1 MQENLF
7 ISVIIPVF
15 NSEKFIGRCLRSLIN
30 QTLKKKN
37 YEIIIINDGSNDK
50 TRNEIIKYKKSNFKI
65 INNKNNLGL
74 AKSLNI
80 GVKAAIGS
88 LMVRVDSDDWVHK
101 DFLNIMS
108 TFLFHNK
115 DLDSVACDYTVTNS
129 KEKNIKIENCL
140 KKPIGCAIMFRL
152 QHILE
157 LGLYNEKFK
166 YAEEEAFRKI
176 YLKKYTITRLPISL
190 YRYRQHKNNRSKNAE
205 MVKHFRN
212 KLKNV

>member
-30 QTLKKKN
+30 QTLKKN
-37 YEIIIINDGSNDK
+37 YEIIIINDGSNDKK

-80 GVKAAIGS
+80 GVKAATGS

-101 DFLNIMS
+101 DFKYNVD
-108 TFLFHNK
+108 FLFHNK

-166 YAEEEAFRKI
+166 YAEEEA
-176 YLKKYTITRLPISL
+176 LENLS
-190 YRYRQHKNNRSKNAE
+190 
-205 MVKHFRN
+205 
-212 KLKNV
+212 